1 MHNPLFFIS
10 LPENS
15 IADYPHNTLL
25 SPERKTTRS
34 RINHLM
40 QNQQMSVVDIL
51 KLA

>member
-25 SPERKTTRS
+25 PQKEKQRS
-34 RINHLM
+34 RI
-40 QNQQMSVVDIL
+40 IL
-51 KLA
+51 I